1 MAKYLRLIGVKPNR
15 IISSPAIRTR
25 QTAES
30 ISSQYNIKKVDYL
43 DSLYNGVQ
51 AVGRNANLIHLTIV
65 KTTKKD
71 ADVVMV
77 VGHNDDLTLF
87 AQYLTG
93 DGVPSMKK

>member
-1 MAKYLRLIGVKPNR
+1 M
-15 IISSPAIRTR
+15 RTK

-30 ISSQYNIKKVDYL
+30 IASQYSLKKIDYL

-51 AVGRNANLIHLTIV
+51 AVGRDANQIHLTII
-65 KTTKKD
+65 KATKRD

-93 DGVPSMKK
+93 DGVPSMKKGSVAVLALPDGVEWKNIMP